1 MKRGCFLTNSWC
13 NESLILYKMNCLNK
27 QISSKFESCTGISQS
42 RHDILYQLY
51 QVDEISQTALQKEV
65 NIDSAA
71 ITRHLK
77 QLEATGMIL
86 RRKDPEDNRFTLV
99 CLSDYGRK
107 QIILYQAEKARFVTL
122 MLKDFKE
129 EERQE
134 LTDMLTRI
142 QKNIS
147 QV

>member
-1 MKRGCFLTNSWC
+1 
-13 NESLILYKMNCLNK
+13 MNCLNK

-65 NIDSAA
+65 NID
-71 ITRHLK
+71 RNLK

-99 CLSDYGRK
+99 CLSDHGRK

>member
-1 MKRGCFLTNSWC
+1 MKRGCFLTNSWS
-13 NESLILYKMNCLNK
+13 NESFILYKMNCLNK
-27 QISSKFESCTGISQS
+27 QISSKFESCMGISQS

-77 QLEATGMIL
+77 QLEAAGMIL

>member
-1 MKRGCFLTNSWC
+1 MTNSC
-13 NESLILYKMNCLNK
+13 SNESFILYLMSCLNK
-27 QISSKFESCTGISQS
+27 LISSKFESCTGISQS

-51 QVDEISQTALQKEV
+51 QVDELSQTALQKEV
-65 NIDSAA
+65 NIDGAA

-77 QLEATGMIL
+77 QLEATGMVL

-99 CLSDYGRK
+99 SLSDHGRK

-134 LTDMLTRI
+134 LADMLTRI
-142 QKNIS
+142 QKNLS
-147 QV
+147 AV

>member
-1 MKRGCFLTNSWC
+1 MK
-13 NESLILYKMNCLNK
+13 CLNK

-42 RHDILYQLY
+42 RHDILYHLY

-65 NIDSAA
+65 NIDGAA

-99 CLSDYGRK
+99 CLSDHGRK
-107 QIILYQAEKARFVTL
+107 QIIFYQAEKARFVTM

-134 LTDMLTRI
+134 LADMLIRI

-147 QV
+147 HI

>member
-1 MKRGCFLTNSWC
+1 MTNSWS
-13 NESLILYKMNCLNK
+13 NESFILYKMNCLNK
-27 QISSKFESCTGISQS
+27 QISSKFESCMGISQS

-77 QLEATGMIL
+77 QLEAAGMIL

>member
-1 MKRGCFLTNSWC
+1 MTNSC
-13 NESLILYKMNCLNK
+13 SNESLILYKMNCLNK
-27 QISSKFESCTGISQS
+27 QISSKFESCMGISQS

-51 QVDEISQTALQKEV
+51 QADEMSQTALQKEV
-65 NIDSAA
+65 NIDGAA

-77 QLEATGMIL
+77 QLEATGMIV

-99 CLSDYGRK
+99 CLSDHGRK
-107 QIILYQAEKARFVTL
+107 QIFSYQAEKARFVSL
-122 MLKDFKE
+122 MLKDFNE

>member
-1 MKRGCFLTNSWC
+1 MTNSC
-13 NESLILYKMNCLNK
+13 SNESLILYKMNCLNK
-27 QISSKFESCTGISQS
+27 QISSKFESCMGISQS

-51 QVDEISQTALQKEV
+51 QADEMSQTALQKEV
-65 NIDSAA
+65 NIDGAA

-77 QLEATGMIL
+77 QLEATGMIV

-99 CLSDYGRK
+99 CLSDHGRK
-107 QIILYQAEKARFVTL
+107 QIFSYQAEKARFVTL
-122 MLKDFKE
+122 MLKDFNE